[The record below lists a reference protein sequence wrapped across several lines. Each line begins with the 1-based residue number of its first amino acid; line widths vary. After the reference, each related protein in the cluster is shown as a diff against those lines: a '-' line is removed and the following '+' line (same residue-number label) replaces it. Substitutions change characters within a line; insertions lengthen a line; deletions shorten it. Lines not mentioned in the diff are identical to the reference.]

1 MYRLVEI
8 QIPSTLIKMQGNTKR
23 NWDFLIIALSIYQ
36 AIVIPL
42 AICLDPDV
50 FRSPMFITVDQTVN
64 LIFLADIIIRFR
76 TTYIHPVTGE
86 EVIDS
91 NLIAWK
97 YLKGKKFVIDVLST
111 VPLNDF
117 FSGEEDIL
125 ILQLLGILKLIRIL

>member
-1 MYRLVEI
+1 M
-8 QIPSTLIKMQGNTKR
+8 
-23 NWDFLIIALSIYQ
+23 
-36 AIVIPL
+36 
-42 AICLDPDV
+42 
-50 FRSPMFITVDQTVN
+50 N

-91 NLIAWK
+91 NMIANK
-97 YLKGKKFVIDVLST
+97 YVKGRNFTIDVLST

-125 ILQLLGILKLIRIL
+125 IL